1 MREPRQAL
9 DFTATSLMLLLC
21 FIWSLAQISLK
32 YTAPDMAP
40 ILQIALRSIGAI
52 VLIAVMVILR
62 KQPLFTIKSGWM
74 AGLVIGVL
82 FAGEYY
88 LLGEALR
95 LTLASH
101 ATVFLYTA
109 PLFAALGLHI
119 FSPDERLRP
128 LQWLG
133 VFMAFIGIA
142 FSFYGQDDSVNT
154 VLSPNVLLGDFL
166 ALLAGLCWGA
176 TTVVVRGSRL
186 QYATATEVLFYQLA
200 AAFVLLLTGAFLT
213 DQMHITWSKAL
224 LISLFFQVLIVSF
237 ISFLI
242 WFWLLRKYLASR
254 LGVLS
259 FMTPLFGVILGVVLL
274 GESLERDF
282 VLGAM
287 CVVIGILLVSGQEW
301 LTKKRSDA
309 KERGF

>member
-1 MREPRQAL
+1 MIKQRQAIDL
-9 DFTATSLMLLLC
+9 TATSLMVVLC

-40 ILQIALRSIGAI
+40 ILQISLRSIGAI
-52 VLIAVMVILR
+52 VLIALMVFLR
-62 KQPLFTIKSGWM
+62 QQPLFTIKKGWM
-74 AGLVIGVL
+74 AGLVIGAL

-119 FSPDERLRP
+119 FTPDERLRP
-128 LQWLG
+128 LQWGGIL
-133 VFMAFIGIA
+133 MAFTGIA
-142 FSFYGQDDSVNT
+142 ISFYGHDESINSE
-154 VLSPNVLLGDFL
+154 LSPNVLLGDLL
-166 ALLAGLCWGA
+166 ALLAGLFWGA
-176 TTVVVRGSRL
+176 TTVVVRSSRL
-186 QYATATEVLFYQLA
+186 QHATATETLFYQLA
-200 AAFVLLLTGAFLT
+200 AAFILLLSGAFLT
-213 DQMHITWSKAL
+213 DQMTITWSKAL
-224 LISLFFQVLIVSF
+224 LGSLFFQIVIVSF
-237 ISFLI
+237 SSFLI

-274 GESLERDF
+274 DESLEKNF
-282 VLGAM
+282 IFGTV
-287 CVVIGILLVSGQEW
+287 CVVLGILLVTGQEW
-301 LTKKRSDA
+301 LNKNNIHT
-309 KERGF
+309 